1 MDHLRS
7 VLLDAQKLGL
17 IPAGSSEVTE
27 RLRDVDAKDIRK
39 LAKLVHGWQTKCVET
54 QSKPFV
60 EKSDWKAAGGAGDM
74 LKAARERGLIR
85 TEDEFYREQKKYRK
99 QTMLQNAMSTSAED
113 FDISRY
119 KVVVAELQEKLKWVE
134 MYIKSWKDRLI
145 EDHEQQ
151 VSSLDEVLQR
161 CRRVQLIADDDNEA
175 QTEVADLLEQA

>member
-85 TEDEFYREQKKYRK
+85 TRTADTVVQPLQQTAGEGGLGTTLAARTVLPTTTKGED
-99 QTMLQNAMSTSAED
+99 AP
-113 FDISRY
+113 
-119 KVVVAELQEKLKWVE
+119 VAP
-134 MYIKSWKDRLI
+134 
-145 EDHEQQ
+145 
-151 VSSLDEVLQR
+151 SSPTERTDE
-161 CRRVQLIADDDNEA
+161 
-175 QTEVADLLEQA
+175 